1 MAEIH
6 DLEPVDADNTGRWP
20 EGMAPSRVNDAG
32 RALEGILARWAADTD
47 GSLRAA
53 GTDALTVAAKRA
65 LTAYGDGLV
74 VAFTAAGANTGAAT
88 LEVNGLGAKSL
99 RRVDGAELEAGALK
113 AGQKCIAI
121 YDGANGY
128 WQIVS
133 ALAAGPAPA
142 PRPPQAAGVAHEWS
156 GTSLRLLGAD
166 GTWGR
171 WVNLRGP
178 QGPQGAPGRQGPQ
191 GPQGPRGPQ
200 GPQGPQGPRGARG
213 ERGPQ
218 GPSGRS
224 PPVGGDNR

>member
-20 EGMAPSRVNDAG
+20 EGMAPSQVNDAG

-53 GTDALTVAAKRA
+53 GTDALTVAAKRTLA
-65 LTAYGDGLV
+65 AYGDGLV

-133 ALAAGPAPA
+133 ALAPAAPA
-142 PRPPQAAGVAHEWS
+142 PQPPPAAGVAHEWS
-156 GTSLRLLGAD
+156 GTSLRLLDAD

-178 QGPQGAPGRQGPQ
+178 QGRQGSQGPQ
-191 GPQGPRGPQ
+191 GPQGPKGDKGDRGP
-200 GPQGPQGPRGARG
+200 P
-213 ERGPQ
+213 
-218 GPSGRS
+218 GPSGGS
-224 PPVGGDNR
+224 PPPTGGDNR